1 MRGNGIRHAWERYQC
16 SVGASGR
23 HPFATE
29 LERLRAALKEAQQGR
44 TAAEQQA
51 AVLGAKLEAASDRA
65 NRAEARAEQ
74 IEQQA
79 AKAAQV
85 HETARAAAVQETRQA
100 QTERDEARQ
109 SAATAREEAARL
121 AGQLQAMAFK
131 TQE

>member
-1 MRGNGIRHAWERYQC
+1 MAG
-16 SVGASGR
+16 GALWLG
-23 HPFATE
+23 E
-29 LERLRAALKEAQQGR
+29 ALG
-44 TAAEQQA
+44 
-51 AVLGAKLEAASDRA
+51 LGARLGQESVTRLHPSDSHVP
-65 NRAEARAEQ
+65 
-74 IEQQA
+74 